1 MPRQGK
7 PSFPVD
13 PQLDVNGL
21 ILLLAGVPEWVTY
34 VQANQTSGLSYN
46 LATQAEFLAQGKGG
60 QAQLAALENQYGI
73 RLIQDISRTEI
84 DAAVGRL
91 QGAFSGDPLRRVLRE
106 ADARV
111 AASAFLKNEDLATSD
126 LQFFKRAKD
135 LGLKVEFVGSGRAAA
150 LAAAYQPRPVMIPG
164 P

>member
-1 MPRQGK
+1 MPRPGK
-7 PSFPVD
+7 PSSPVD

-21 ILLLAGVPEWVTY
+21 ILLLLGVPEWVAY
-34 VQANQTSGLSYN
+34 VQANQASGLSYN

-60 QAQLAALENQYGI
+60 QAQLIGLENHYGI
-73 RLIQDISRTEI
+73 RLIQDISWAEI
-84 DAAVGRL
+84 HAAAGRL

-111 AASAFLKNEDLATSD
+111 AASAFLKSESLATGD

-135 LGLKVEFVGSGRAAA
+135 LGLTVEFVGSGRAAA
-150 LAAAYQPRPVMIPG
+150 LAAAYQPRPVTIPG